1 MFQLILIWFVHYNIL
16 FSDNHGNHKDH
27 YKTRLENLQM
37 RQEILVTEQNILLT
51 KQNQVTKRLQQEHTQ
66 SLNIKRQ
73 EDEIEKSIS
82 DLQVR
87 LKGLKELRWVI
98 LSLSSA
104 KLESLNLR
112 HLLKNINYSFISF
125 NDTGRM

>member
-1 MFQLILIWFVHYNIL
+1 
-16 FSDNHGNHKDH
+16 
-27 YKTRLENLQM
+27 M